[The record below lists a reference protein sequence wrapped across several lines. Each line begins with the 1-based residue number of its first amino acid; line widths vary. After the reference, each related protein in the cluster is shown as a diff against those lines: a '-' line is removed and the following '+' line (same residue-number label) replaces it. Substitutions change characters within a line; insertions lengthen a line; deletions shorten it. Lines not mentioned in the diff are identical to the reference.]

1 MFQVHLLNKDNG
13 KREINNSVDH
23 PEQNDFGT
31 TGEGI
36 EILQKALADEKNRS
50 NDYLNQLK
58 YLQADMENLQ
68 KRTKKELDI
77 TVQRANENLISKLLV
92 ILDDMEL
99 ALKSSLEDENCRQL
113 KSGFQLILDKM
124 QHILEKEGLVRIDAL
139 GKKFDPACHEA
150 ADQTLRGDKPD
161 GLIMEEIKSGY
172 AFKGKLLRAS
182 LVTIARNPR
191 EIQDKDYN
199 KSTFNQKG

>member
-1 MFQVHLLNKDNG
+1 MNKDNR

-23 PEQNDFGT
+23 SEQNNFGT

-36 EILQKALADEKNRS
+36 EILRKALADEKNRS

-68 KRTKKELDI
+68 KRNRKELDV

-92 ILDDMEL
+92 IFDDMEL
-99 ALKSSLEDENCRQL
+99 ALNSPLETENCQQL

-139 GKKFDPACHEA
+139 GKQFDPTHHEA
-150 ADQTLRGDKPD
+150 VDQTLRDDKPD
-161 GLIMEEIKSGY
+161 GLIMEEMKSGY
-172 AFKGKLLRAS
+172 TFKGKLLRSS
-182 LVTIARNPR
+182 LVTIAKNPR
-191 EIQDKDYN
+191 EARDKE
-199 KSTFNQKG
+199 

>member
-1 MFQVHLLNKDNG
+1 MYLLNKDNR

-23 PEQNDFGT
+23 PQQNDFRM

-68 KRTKKELDI
+68 KRTKKELDV

-99 ALKSSLEDENCRQL
+99 GLKSSLEDENCRQL

-172 AFKGKLLRAS
+172 AFKGKLLRSS
-182 LVTIARNPR
+182 LVTIARNPG
-191 EIQDKDYN
+191 EVQDKDYN
-199 KSTFNQKG
+199 KSTSNQKG

>member
-1 MFQVHLLNKDNG
+1 MYFLNKDDR

-23 PEQNDFGT
+23 PEQNDLGT

-68 KRTKKELDI
+68 KRNRKELDV

-92 ILDDMEL
+92 ISDDMEL
-99 ALKSSLEDENCRQL
+99 ALNSPLEIENCPQL

-124 QHILEKEGLVRIDAL
+124 QHILKKEGLVRIDAL
-139 GKKFDPACHEA
+139 GKKFDPTHHEA
-150 ADQTLRGDKPD
+150 VDQTLRDDKPD
-161 GLIMEEIKSGY
+161 GLIMEEVKSGY
-172 AFKGKLLRAS
+172 TFKGKLLRSS
-182 LVTIARNPR
+182 LVTIAKNPR
-191 EIQDKDYN
+191 EVQEKE
-199 KSTFNQKG
+199 

>member
-1 MFQVHLLNKDNG
+1 MFQVLFLNKNNR

-23 PEQNDFGT
+23 PEQNNFGT

-36 EILQKALADEKNRS
+36 EILRKALADEKNRS

-68 KRTKKELDI
+68 KRNRKELDV

-92 ILDDMEL
+92 ILDDMKL
-99 ALKSSLEDENCRQL
+99 ALNSPLEIENSQQL

-139 GKKFDPACHEA
+139 GKQFDPTHHEA
-150 ADQTLRGDKPD
+150 VDKTLRDDKPD
-161 GLIMEEIKSGY
+161 GLIMEEMKSGY
-172 AFKGKLLRAS
+172 TFKGKLLRSS
-182 LVTIARNPR
+182 LVTIAKNPR
-191 EIQDKDYN
+191 EVRDKE
-199 KSTFNQKG
+199 

>member
-1 MFQVHLLNKDNG
+1 MYFLNKDNR

-23 PEQNDFGT
+23 AEQNDFGT

-36 EILQKALADEKNRS
+36 EILRKALADEKYRS

-68 KRTKKELDI
+68 KRNRKELDV

-92 ILDDMEL
+92 IFDDMEL
-99 ALKSSLEDENCRQL
+99 ALNSPLEVEKCPQL
-113 KSGFQLILDKM
+113 KLGFQLILDKM

-139 GKKFDPACHEA
+139 GKQFDPTHHEA
-150 ADQTLRGDKPD
+150 VDQTLRDDKPD
-161 GLIMEEIKSGY
+161 GLILEEMKSGY
-172 AFKGKLLRAS
+172 TFKGKLLRSS
-182 LVTIARNPR
+182 LVTIAKNPR
-191 EIQDKDYN
+191 EVQEKE
-199 KSTFNQKG
+199 

>member
-1 MFQVHLLNKDNG
+1 MYLLNKDNR

-23 PEQNDFGT
+23 PQQNDFRM

-68 KRTKKELDI
+68 KRTKKELDV

-99 ALKSSLEDENCRQL
+99 GLKSSLEDENCRQL

-124 QHILEKEGLVRIDAL
+124 QHVLEKEGLVRIDAL

-172 AFKGKLLRAS
+172 AFKGKLLRSS
-182 LVTIARNPR
+182 LVTIARNPG
-191 EIQDKDYN
+191 EVQDKDYN
-199 KSTFNQKG
+199 KSTSNQKG

>member
-1 MFQVHLLNKDNG
+1 VYFLNNDNR

-23 PEQNDFGT
+23 AEQNDFGT

-36 EILQKALADEKNRS
+36 EILRKALADEKYRS

-68 KRTKKELDI
+68 KRNRKELDV

-92 ILDDMEL
+92 IFDDMEL
-99 ALKSSLEDENCRQL
+99 ALNSTLEVENYQQL

-139 GKKFDPACHEA
+139 GKKFDPTHHEA
-150 ADQTLRGDKPD
+150 VDQTLRDDKPD
-161 GLIMEEIKSGY
+161 GLIMEEMKSGY
-172 AFKGKLLRAS
+172 TFKGKLLRSS
-182 LVTIARNPR
+182 LVTIAKNLR
-191 EIQDKDYN
+191 EVREK
-199 KSTFNQKG
+199 K

>member
-124 QHILEKEGLVRIDAL
+124 QHILEKEGLVRIDAV
-139 GKKFDPACHEA
+139 GKQFDPTHHEA
-150 ADQTLRGDKPD
+150 VDQTLRDDKPD

-172 AFKGKLLRAS
+172 AFKGKLLRSS
-182 LVTIARNPR
+182 LVTISRNPR
-191 EIQDKDYN
+191 EVQDKDYN
-199 KSTFNQKG
+199 KSTSNQKG